1 MVQHVLNIKR
11 LNYQTLLCH
20 RGSAP
25 AADAN
30 PACHNHQP
38 LLTKQ
43 GNELWEMNRRLF
55 HFWPVVNEEA
65 GNYFSLFVKS
75 YFILLYVLVR
85 II

>member
-1 MVQHVLNIKR
+1 MLASDFSNNEKGMKPMMRNNLFINKKKNEEEVMVQHVLNIKR

-38 LLTKQ
+38 LLTK
-43 GNELWEMNRRLF
+43 
-55 HFWPVVNEEA
+55 
-65 GNYFSLFVKS
+65 
-75 YFILLYVLVR
+75 
-85 II
+85 